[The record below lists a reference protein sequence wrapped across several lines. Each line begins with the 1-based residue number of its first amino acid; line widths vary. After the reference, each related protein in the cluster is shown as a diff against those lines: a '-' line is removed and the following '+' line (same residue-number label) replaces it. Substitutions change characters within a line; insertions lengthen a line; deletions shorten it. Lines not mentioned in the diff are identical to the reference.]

1 MNLAFTRKIVL
12 LLGMCL
18 TIAYSVVPTNV
29 AALTV
34 LEVARDLACPCEC
47 PLVLEDCNMTC
58 GLEWKDEI
66 GRLIKQGMSK
76 QQIMD
81 HFIADYGE
89 EARLT
94 PRQRIDGKIYQYTR
108 DFDTVDWVLLWTGV
122 GGWMVLMFF
131 GVYIGIR
138 KIFTGRMQT
147 AA

>member
-12 LLGMCL
+12 LLGLCL

-34 LEVARDLACPCEC
+34 LEVARDLACPCQC
-47 PLVLEDCNMTC
+47 PRVLEDCNMTC

-66 GRLIKQGMSK
+66 GRLIKDGMNK

-81 HFIADYGE
+81 HFIAIYGE

-108 DFDTVDWVLLWTGV
+108 DFDTVDWVLLWAGV
-122 GGWMVLMFF
+122 GGWVVLMFA
-131 GVYIGIR
+131 GVYISIR
-138 KIFTGRMQT
+138 KLFSGRMQ
-147 AA
+147 AVA

>member
-1 MNLAFTRKIVL
+1 MNLVFTRKIVL
-12 LLGMCL
+12 LLGLYL

-58 GLEWKDEI
+58 GLEWKEEI
-66 GRLIKQGMSK
+66 GQLIQEGLSK

-94 PRQRIDGKIYQYTR
+94 PLQRIEGKIHQYTR
-108 DFDTVDWVLLWTGV
+108 NFDTVDWVLLWAGA
-122 GGWMVLMFF
+122 GGWVVLMFF
-131 GVYIGIR
+131 GVYIGTR
-138 KIFTGRMQT
+138 KIFSGRMQT
-147 AA
+147 VA

>member
-1 MNLAFTRKIVL
+1 MNLAFTRKIIL
-12 LLGMCL
+12 LLGLCL

-108 DFDTVDWVLLWTGV
+108 DFNTVDWVLLWAGV

-138 KIFTGRMQT
+138 KIFFGRMQT